1 MSNCESYS
9 YCLFYTV
16 FLPYRFSGKN
26 SYFTVGSAR
35 RFPASFIPPK
45 S

>member
-1 MSNCESYS
+1 MSYFKSDP

-16 FLPYRFSGKN
+16 FFGKN
-26 SYFTVGSAR
+26 NYFTVGSAR
-35 RFPASFIPPK
+35 RFPASLIPPK